1 VVLSNFKKISHA
13 ISARDINNLNFGRNV
28 KKDFLRKIV
37 EDKKREI
44 ALAKQLMPESM
55 LREKAFVPRKRRP
68 FFKKLEHPGL
78 SGVNIIAEIKR
89 ASPSKGD
96 IRANLDTA
104 AYAAAYESGGA
115 AAISVL
121 TDGPHFKGS
130 PEDLRIARKTTSLPV
145 LRKDFLISA
154 YQIFES
160 AVMAADAVLLIVRIL
175 SLQQLKDYLSLC
187 NELAL
192 DALVEIYSERDVE
205 KASLAGARLI
215 GINNRNLKSFET
227 DIETAIRMT
236 SLLDKNQVAV
246 AASGIRSRKDIDLII
261 YSGIWNFLIGE
272 SLVRADNTEKFLES
286 LHGNKPLSISNR

>member
-1 VVLSNFKKISHA
+1 M
-13 ISARDINNLNFGRNV
+13 
-28 KKDFLRKIV
+28 KKDFLRIIV
-37 EDKKREI
+37 EDKKREV
-44 ALAKQLMPESM
+44 ALAKQLMPESV
-55 LREKAFVPRKRRP
+55 LREKALAPRKRRP
-68 FFKKLEHPGL
+68 FFKKMQHPGL

-96 IRANLDTA
+96 ICVDLDPA
-104 AYAAAYESGGA
+104 AYAAAYEKGGA

-130 PEDLRIARKTTSLPV
+130 PEDLGIVRKTTSLPV

-160 AVMAADAVLLIVRIL
+160 AVMGADAVLLIVRIL
-175 SLQQLKDYLSLC
+175 SLQQIKDYLSLC

-192 DALVEIYSERDVE
+192 DALVEIHSESDIE

-236 SLLDKNQVAV
+236 SLLDKDQVAV
-246 AASGIRSRKDIDLII
+246 AASGIQSRNDIDLIKTC
-261 YSGIWNFLIGE
+261 GIWNFLIGE
-272 SLVRADNTEKFLES
+272 SLVRAENPKEFLES
-286 LHGNKPLSISNR
+286 LHDVQVKSA